1 MDGSD
6 EELEGDD
13 EIDLEEL
20 VNLIDDGIKFSKML
34 LQIVK
39 VKMMKKLGRMEFW
52 NYQMCPSR
60 QHTWKKQKGNQT
72 MSEEEKITHLQ
83 GIGYKNQDITQQVVG
98 IICRRKINSSKP

>member
-13 EIDLEEL
+13 EIYLEEL
-20 VNLIDDGIKFSKML
+20 VNLIDDGTQVSK
-34 LQIVK
+34 VTPESESENDEEVEK
-39 VKMMKKLGRMEFW
+39 VKFW
-52 NYQMCPSR
+52 NYRMCPSR
-60 QHTWKKQKGNQT
+60 QHTWKKQKGNQI

-98 IICRRKINSSKP
+98 IICRKK